1 MKIVFG
7 ILSTVLAIL
16 SWFVFWWLGIVSIIF
31 GILGLAI
38 KQDGE
43 ITTKTSVKV
52 LCVIGIVVASIG
64 LLIILSTIRTI

>member
-43 ITTKTSVKV
+43 TTTKTSVKV